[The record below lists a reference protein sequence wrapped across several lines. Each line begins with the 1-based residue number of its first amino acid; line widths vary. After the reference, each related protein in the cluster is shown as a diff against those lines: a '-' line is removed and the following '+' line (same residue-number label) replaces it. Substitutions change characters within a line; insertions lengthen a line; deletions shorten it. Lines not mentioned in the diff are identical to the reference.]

1 MARSG
6 ISSITVKG
14 SEAPGWK
21 NSDDRDTR
29 GFICIEIPYWE
40 VKSLASETGAE
51 ASTEAAHVDISR
63 GYLQVNHSGDR
74 EVARRLMNLIFNIRI
89 SDS

>member
-21 NSDDRDTR
+21 NPDDRDDR

-40 VKSLASETGAE
+40 VESLASEKCA
-51 ASTEAAHVDISR
+51 ASSADAAHMDIYR
-63 GYLQVNHSGDR
+63 
-74 EVARRLMNLIFNIRI
+74 
-89 SDS
+89 